1 MSRKRLSPRAP
12 KYRLQEKSVL
22 EQYFELFP
30 GVGDW
35 KSFIHSFFP
44 LDRFPRRVMYEE
56 NRSSFLDKP
65 EIVRLRK
72 NFRQSD
78 SNEWR
83 LSPKVN

>member
-22 EQYFELFP
+22 EQYVELFP

-44 LDRFPRRVMYEE
+44 LDWFPRRVMYEE